1 MELGTEMG
9 IAMQTSK
16 YSSPNLSSTD
26 KTDINISS
34 QPTYLIPSV
43 DNAKVCS
50 VKIHFLAS
58 VCAADSRT
66 HKLPTVVN
74 DNMAVAHQC
83 ISKVDLTVVFVRKE
97 IASYMAQIP
106 NVLFQDGLCFPC
118 STC

>member
-58 VCAADSRT
+58 VCAADSRI

-74 DNMAVAHQC
+74 DNMSVANQC
-83 ISKVDLTVVFVRKE
+83 ISKEDLTIAFVRKE
-97 IASYMAQIP
+97 IASYMAQIL
-106 NVLFQDGLCFPC
+106 NVLFQNGLCFPC